1 MTIENDI
8 AALNPATG
16 TELPIWHF
24 IVSGVVLVG
33 CIVGAIVSKQMK
45 NKNSKKNGRR
55 RK

>member
-1 MTIENDI
+1 MILETTI

-16 TELPIWHF
+16 TELPIWLF

-33 CIVGAIVSKQMK
+33 CIVAAVL
-45 NKNSKKNGRR
+45 SKKSKGKGSKNGKR